1 MLNKFDY
8 SNINY
13 TLPNRTFEGS
23 QTILLNNERKVELI
37 QCGPA
42 HTKGDCIVHVPDAK
56 ICYAGDLL
64 FIGGTPI
71 VWEGP
76 FDNWI
81 KACNTMIRLN
91 CEVYVP
97 GHGPVTSANGVAA
110 VRNYLHYVQ
119 DETKKRFNQG
129 LSVVEAAKSIDL
141 GYYKTWTDSERIIVN
156 VNTLYKSYGHPGE
169 DLNRKEH
176 GPLAMWKLM
185 SEFA

>member
-76 FDNWI
+76 FD
-81 KACNTMIRLN
+81 
-91 CEVYVP
+91 
-97 GHGPVTSANGVAA
+97 
-110 VRNYLHYVQ
+110 
-119 DETKKRFNQG
+119 
-129 LSVVEAAKSIDL
+129 KS
-141 GYYKTWTDSERIIVN
+141 
-156 VNTLYKSYGHPGE
+156 
-169 DLNRKEH
+169 
-176 GPLAMWKLM
+176 M
-185 SEFA
+185 